1 MKNTRQFIFI
11 IFGFVSANLVVLYLN
26 QYAIELGLYDLVNEI
41 NNLTLK
47 IIILSLVNVI
57 GLYIIGLISKR
68 SLYIIILIISNLLL
82 DQLSKIWIRANV
94 TPYSDINIIADYF
107 IITNVENSGAFLG
120 LGSDFSPVIKSILL
134 LALPVGVL
142 VTVLVYVFKDT
153 SIDKLSLIG
162 YSSIIGG
169 GIGNIY
175 DRFLY
180 GSVTDFLFIDLG
192 GVFKT
197 GIFNIADLSVT
208 TGMILIVWASFK
220 TKNE

>member
-1 MKNTRQFIFI
+1 MQMKNKR
-11 IFGFVSANLVVLYLN
+11 N
-26 QYAIELGLYDLVNEI
+26 
-41 NNLTLK
+41 
-47 IIILSLVNVI
+47 
-57 GLYIIGLISKR
+57 LYII
-68 SLYIIILIISNLLL
+68 SLVILNIIL
-82 DQLSKIWIRANV
+82 DQLSKFWIRGNV
-94 TPYSDINIIADYF
+94 APYSDINIIADYF

-208 TGMILIVWASFK
+208 TGMILIIWASFK
-220 TKNE
+220 NKE

>member
-1 MKNTRQFIFI
+1 MKNKR
-11 IFGFVSANLVVLYLN
+11 N
-26 QYAIELGLYDLVNEI
+26 
-41 NNLTLK
+41 
-47 IIILSLVNVI
+47 
-57 GLYIIGLISKR
+57 LYII
-68 SLYIIILIISNLLL
+68 SLVILNIIL
-82 DQLSKIWIRANV
+82 DQLSKFWIRGNV
-94 TPYSDINIIADYF
+94 APYSDINIIADYF

-197 GIFNIADLSVT
+197 GIFNMADLSVT

>member
-1 MKNTRQFIFI
+1 MKNKRNLCI
-11 IFGFVSANLVVLYLN
+11 ISLVVLN
-26 QYAIELGLYDLVNEI
+26 
-41 NNLTLK
+41 
-47 IIILSLVNVI
+47 II
-57 GLYIIGLISKR
+57 
-68 SLYIIILIISNLLL
+68 L
-82 DQLSKIWIRANV
+82 DQLSKFWIRGNV
-94 TPYSDINIIADYF
+94 APYNDINIIADYF

-142 VTVLVYVFKDT
+142 VTVLVYVFKDK

-192 GVFKT
+192 GVFKA

-208 TGMILIVWASFK
+208 TGMILIIWASFK
-220 TKNE
+220 NKD

>member
-1 MKNTRQFIFI
+1 MKNKRNLCI
-11 IFGFVSANLVVLYLN
+11 ISLVVLN
-26 QYAIELGLYDLVNEI
+26 
-41 NNLTLK
+41 
-47 IIILSLVNVI
+47 II
-57 GLYIIGLISKR
+57 
-68 SLYIIILIISNLLL
+68 L
-82 DQLSKIWIRANV
+82 DQLSKFWIRGNV
-94 TPYSDINIIADYF
+94 APYNDINIIADYF

-142 VTVLVYVFKDT
+142 VTVLVYVFKDK

-180 GSVTDFLFIDLG
+180 GSVTDFLFIHLG

-208 TGMILIVWASFK
+208 TGIILIIWASFK
-220 TKNE
+220 NKE

>member
-1 MKNTRQFIFI
+1 MKNKRNLCI
-11 IFGFVSANLVVLYLN
+11 ISLVVLN
-26 QYAIELGLYDLVNEI
+26 
-41 NNLTLK
+41 
-47 IIILSLVNVI
+47 II
-57 GLYIIGLISKR
+57 
-68 SLYIIILIISNLLL
+68 L
-82 DQLSKIWIRANV
+82 DQLSKFWIRGNV
-94 TPYSDINIIADYF
+94 APYSDINIIADYF

-142 VTVLVYVFKDT
+142 ATVLVYVFKDT

-197 GIFNIADLSVT
+197 GIFNIADMSVT

>member
-1 MKNTRQFIFI
+1 MKNKRNLHI
-11 IFGFVSANLVVLYLN
+11 I
-26 QYAIELGLYDLVNEI
+26 
-41 NNLTLK
+41 
-47 IIILSLVNVI
+47 SLVILN
-57 GLYIIGLISKR
+57 II
-68 SLYIIILIISNLLL
+68 L
-82 DQLSKIWIRANV
+82 DQLSKFWIRGNV
-94 TPYSDINIIADYF
+94 APYSDINIIADYF

-142 VTVLVYVFKDT
+142 VTVLVYIFKDT

>member
-1 MKNTRQFIFI
+1 MKNKRNLSI
-11 IFGFVSANLVVLYLN
+11 ISLVVLN
-26 QYAIELGLYDLVNEI
+26 
-41 NNLTLK
+41 
-47 IIILSLVNVI
+47 II
-57 GLYIIGLISKR
+57 
-68 SLYIIILIISNLLL
+68 L
-82 DQLSKIWIRANV
+82 DQLSKFWIRGNV
-94 TPYSDINIIADYF
+94 APYNDINIIADYF

-142 VTVLVYVFKDT
+142 VTVLVYVFKDK

-192 GVFKT
+192 GFFKT

-208 TGMILIVWASFK
+208 TGMILIIWASFK
-220 TKNE
+220 NKD

>member
-1 MKNTRQFIFI
+1 
-11 IFGFVSANLVVLYLN
+11 
-26 QYAIELGLYDLVNEI
+26 
-41 NNLTLK
+41 
-47 IIILSLVNVI
+47 
-57 GLYIIGLISKR
+57 
-68 SLYIIILIISNLLL
+68 
-82 DQLSKIWIRANV
+82 
-94 TPYSDINIIADYF
+94 
-107 IITNVENSGAFLG
+107 
-120 LGSDFSPVIKSILL
+120 VIKSILL

-153 SIDKLSLIG
+153 TIDKLSLIG

>member
-1 MKNTRQFIFI
+1 MILNI
-11 IFGFVSANLVVLYLN
+11 I
-26 QYAIELGLYDLVNEI
+26 
-41 NNLTLK
+41 
-47 IIILSLVNVI
+47 
-57 GLYIIGLISKR
+57 
-68 SLYIIILIISNLLL
+68 L
-82 DQLSKIWIRANV
+82 DQLSKFWIRGNV
-94 TPYSDINIIADYF
+94 APYSDINIIADYF

-208 TGMILIVWASFK
+208 TCMILIVWASFK

>member
-1 MKNTRQFIFI
+1 MKNKRNLSI
-11 IFGFVSANLVVLYLN
+11 ISLVVLN
-26 QYAIELGLYDLVNEI
+26 
-41 NNLTLK
+41 
-47 IIILSLVNVI
+47 II
-57 GLYIIGLISKR
+57 
-68 SLYIIILIISNLLL
+68 L
-82 DQLSKIWIRANV
+82 DQLSKFWIRGNV
-94 TPYSDINIIADYF
+94 APYNDINIIADYF

-142 VTVLVYVFKDT
+142 VTVLVYVFKDK

-208 TGMILIVWASFK
+208 TGMILIIWASFK
-220 TKNE
+220 NKD

>member
-1 MKNTRQFIFI
+1 MKNKRNLSI
-11 IFGFVSANLVVLYLN
+11 ISLVVLN
-26 QYAIELGLYDLVNEI
+26 
-41 NNLTLK
+41 
-47 IIILSLVNVI
+47 II
-57 GLYIIGLISKR
+57 
-68 SLYIIILIISNLLL
+68 L
-82 DQLSKIWIRANV
+82 DQLSKFWIRGNV
-94 TPYSDINIIADYF
+94 TPYNDINIIADYF

-142 VTVLVYVFKDT
+142 VTVLVYVFKDK

-208 TGMILIVWASFK
+208 TGMILIIWASFK
-220 TKNE
+220 NKD